1 MNRKSGLSSE
11 RGATL
16 INAAMIVFLS
26 FGLGTFVVDYG
37 AFWLSR
43 HQAQNAADAG
53 AMAGA
58 LARAFDDFDDPPD
71 SAGPAFRNASQVAGL
86 NLPPAVVAAPS
97 FPTCPAELTGPDRCV
112 RVDVSLDETNYPEL
126 LKPKFGRAL
135 LLSSQSVQATATARV
150 LVANATNCL
159 RPWAIPDKWTEG
171 SVPPNPSFR
180 KYNDTTGALL
190 GGPHDEYQPPNSFT
204 PGTGFRFATGNAP
217 SPAPEAGDFGFDLP
231 LTFSTDPTVVTDR
244 IVPGWL
250 VALNLPGGSAA
261 CNGQLIEVGDRV
273 AISPANPST
282 ADFTQLFDQDP
293 AATWDAASR
302 TIGGSC
308 APACA
313 SISPRVV
320 AVAVFDTE
328 LFQYRRA
335 VRNWRRCPPG
345 RRGCSRCPSSG
356 VPCVSIVNI
365 VGAFIDDSVG
375 GSVHL
380 TSYLGVASTDPPR
393 LSRQSSFLK
402 AVALVR

>member
-1 MNRKSGLSSE
+1 MNRRSGLSSE

-86 NLPPAVVAAPS
+86 NLPSSVVAAPS
-97 FPTCPAELTGPDRCV
+97 FPACPAELTGPDRCV

-126 LKPKFGRAL
+126 LKPRFGKTL
-135 LLSSQSVQATATARV
+135 LLTTQSVQATATARV

-159 RPWAIPDKWTEG
+159 RPWAVPDKWTEA
-171 SVPPNPSFR
+171 SLPPNPSFR
-180 KYNDTTGALL
+180 KYNDATGALL
-190 GGPHDEYQPPNSFT
+190 GAPHDEYQAPDSAD

-217 SPAPEAGDFGFDLP
+217 SPAPEAGDFGLALP
-231 LTFSTDPTVVTDR
+231 LTFSTNPSLVTDL

-250 VALNLPGGSAA
+250 VALDLPGGYAA
-261 CNGQLIEVGDRV
+261 CNGQLVQVGDQV
-273 AISPANPST
+273 ALSPANPST

-293 AATWDAASR
+293 GATWESASR

-313 SISPRVV
+313 PISPRVV

-335 VRNWRRCPPG
+335 VMDWTMCPPG
-345 RRGCSRCPSSG
+345 RPGCAQCPSSV
-356 VPCVSIVNI
+356 VPCASIVNI

-380 TSYLGVASTDPPR
+380 TSYLGVASTDLPR
-393 LSRQSSFLK
+393 LSRDSSFLK
-402 AVALVR
+402 AVTLVR